1 MASGKETPRQ
11 KMIGMM
17 YLVLTA
23 LLALNV
29 SKEILNAFV
38 VVNES
43 LGKTASNFSTRN
55 EKLYSDFNLAKS
67 IDPIR
72 VTPNWK
78 KAEEVK
84 KQSKALDEYISKLK
98 KEIVMQTEGL
108 EAHAADTLQLAFVK
122 NKDNNTITTHLMIGE
137 SEDGSKGYSRELKN
151 KLLAYKSLLTSFI
164 DPKDKSKVDIGM
176 VIEDP
181 KHSETNENWELY
193 NFYDT
198 PLAAAITILS
208 KLQNDVKS
216 AESVTV
222 DYLLKQFDSD
232 IVKFDT
238 IAPKVIPQSN
248 YVLLG
253 EDYKADVFV
262 AAFSKTQ
269 KPDVLANEFNNDHLP
284 ADGKL
289 NTLPVNQGIGKYIC
303 KTLREGIF
311 KWGGTISL
319 KSSSGKSITYPFE
332 SEYVVARPAINVSAD
347 KMNVFYMGVEN
358 PVTIAVPGMPNE
370 RITPSISTGTL
381 RSLGNGKYMV
391 TGVSGKKATISVTA
405 TLENGEKRNMGTIE
419 YRVKPLPK
427 PYPQCGSLASGGRMS
442 IGELRVQEMLSAKY
456 DPNFDFAAKCS
467 IKSFKIL
474 GFKSGQGFE
483 FASYSN
489 RFTPEMKKV
498 FENLRRNDKVFVTDI
513 KAVGGDNNVQPL
525 SDMMIQLY

>member
-43 LGKTASNFSTRN
+43 LGKTTGNFTVRN
-55 EKLYSDFNLAKS
+55 DKLYADFDLAKS
-67 IDPIR
+67 VDPIR

-84 KQSKALDEYISKLK
+84 KQSKALDEYITKLK
-98 KEIVMQTEGL
+98 KEIVMKTEGL
-108 EAHAADTLQLAFVK
+108 EASVADTLQLAFVK

-164 DPKDKSKVDIGM
+164 DPKDKNKVDIGM

-208 KLQNDVKS
+208 KLQNDVKN

-222 DYLLKQFDSD
+222 DYLLKQFDND

-253 EDYKADVFV
+253 EDYKADVFI

-269 KPDVLANEFNNDHLP
+269 KPNVLAHELNMNDLT
-284 ADGKL
+284 ANGKPD
-289 NTLPVNQGIGKYIC
+289 TLPVSQGIGKYVN

-319 KSSSGKSITYPFE
+319 RSSSGKNITYPFQ

-358 PVTIAVPGMPNE
+358 PITIAVPGIPNE
-370 RITPSISTGTL
+370 RITPSISTGNL
-381 RSLGNGKYMV
+381 KGLGNGKYIV
-391 TGVSGKKATISVTA
+391 TGVSGKKAVISVTA
-405 TLENGEKRNMGTIE
+405 TLENGEKRNMGSID

-427 PYPQCGSLASGGRMS
+427 PYPQCGSVANGGRMKL
-442 IGELRVQEMLSAKY
+442 GELRVQEVLSAKY
-456 DPNFDFAAKCS
+456 DPNFDFAAKCT
-467 IKSFKIL
+467 IKSFKII
-474 GFKSGQGFE
+474 GYKSGQLFE
-483 FASYSN
+483 FASN
-489 RFTPEMKKV
+489 TNKFTPDMKNV
-498 FENLRRNDKVFVTDI
+498 FDRLNRNDKIFVTEI
-513 KAVGGDNNVQPL
+513 KALGGDNNIQSL
-525 SDMMIQLY
+525 NEMMIQLY